1 MAVTGTTTSV
11 VLVHGAWHGSWC
23 WDHVVRGLAERGI
36 RSDAVE
42 LPFTGF
48 DADVEEVRSAVGS
61 HEEGGPVVLVGH
73 SYGGLVISEAGHVA
87 SHLVYV
93 AALLPAAGE
102 RALDMMPTWM
112 TSELLAALEFDDD
125 GTLRVG
131 PGARECFY
139 HLSPPEMAE
148 TALGRLRPFPA
159 VGRTVFEDPSWRHVP
174 STYVVSAFD
183 RALHSAVQRDRASW
197 VSASLE
203 LPADHS
209 PFYSTPGRLVEAL
222 AALC

>member
-1 MAVTGTTTSV
+1 M

-23 WDHVVRGLAERGI
+23 WDPVVEGLAERGV

-48 DADVEEVRSAVGS
+48 DADVAAVRSAVRS
-61 HEEGGPVVLVGH
+61 HAEEGPVVLVGH
-73 SYGGLVISEAGHVA
+73 SYGGLVISEAGHEA
-87 SHLVYV
+87 SQLVYA

-102 RALDMMPTWM
+102 SAQDMMPTWM
-112 TSELLAALEFDDD
+112 TQQLLAEVQFGDD
-125 GTLRVG
+125 GVLGLG

-139 HLSPPEMAE
+139 QLSPPEMADA
-148 TALGRLRPFPA
+148 ALQRLRPFPLPEAERA
-159 VGRTVFEDPSWRHVP
+159 VFHDPSWRHVP
-174 STYVVSAFD
+174 SMYLVSTFD
-183 RALHSAVQRDRASW
+183 QALYPEVQRDRASW

-209 PFYSTPGRLVEAL
+209 QFFSAPDRLVEAV